1 MAREEGTENLREVLE
16 QTILEEDNK
25 LFDEDI
31 GDERNA
37 IAKNLVDFYKLKL
50 EEDKLAQEHDL
61 KMKEILSKESL
72 SKKEMGNKERELD
85 LKMKEILS
93 KESLSKKEMSN
104 KERELDLKM
113 REILSRENLSEKE
126 MSHKKRELDIREREL
141 ELSKANSK
149 MEFIKSGLTL
159 VAWAG
164 LSIGVMVF
172 ESNGGAILSKAFPGI
187 FPKTKI

>member
-25 LFDEDI
+25 LFDEKI

-37 IAKNLVDFYKLKL
+37 IADNLVNFYKLKL
-50 EEDKLAQEHDL
+50 EEDKLTHEHDL
-61 KMKEILSKESL
+61 KMKE
-72 SKKEMGNKERELD
+72 
-85 LKMKEILS
+85 
-93 KESLSKKEMSN
+93 
-104 KERELDLKM
+104 
-113 REILSRENLSEKE
+113 
-126 MSHKKRELDIREREL
+126 MSHKERELDIREKEL
-141 ELSKANSK
+141 EQSKTNSK
-149 MEFIKSGLTL
+149 LELIKSGVTL
-159 VAWAG
+159 AAWAG

>member
-16 QTILEEDNK
+16 QTIIEEDNK
-25 LFDEDI
+25 LFDEKI

-37 IAKNLVDFYKLKL
+37 IAGNLVDFYKLKL
-50 EEDKLAQEHDL
+50 EEDKLSQEYDL
-61 KMKEILSKESL
+61 KMKEILS
-72 SKKEMGNKERELD
+72 
-85 LKMKEILS
+85 
-93 KESLSKKEMSN
+93 
-104 KERELDLKM
+104 
-113 REILSRENLSEKE
+113 RENLFEKE
-126 MSHKKRELDIREREL
+126 MSHKKQELDIREREL

-149 MEFIKSGLTL
+149 KEFIKSGLTL

>member
-50 EEDKLAQEHDL
+50 EEDKLAQER
-61 KMKEILSKESL
+61 EI
-72 SKKEMGNKERELD
+72 
-85 LKMKEILS
+85 
-93 KESLSKKEMSN
+93 
-104 KERELDLKM
+104 KM
-113 REILSRENLSEKE
+113 REILSRESLSEKE
-126 MSHKKRELDIREREL
+126 MSHKERELDIREREL
-141 ELSKANSK
+141 ELSKSNSK
-149 MEFIKSGLTL
+149 MELIKSGLTL
-159 VAWAG
+159 AAWAG

-187 FPKTKI
+187 FPKTKL

>member
-16 QTILEEDNK
+16 QTIIEEDNK

-31 GDERNA
+31 GDDRNA

-50 EEDKLAQEHDL
+50 EEDKLAQER
-61 KMKEILSKESL
+61 EI
-72 SKKEMGNKERELD
+72 
-85 LKMKEILS
+85 
-93 KESLSKKEMSN
+93 
-104 KERELDLKM
+104 KM
-113 REILSRENLSEKE
+113 REILSRESLSEKE
-126 MSHKKRELDIREREL
+126 MSHKERELDIREREL
-141 ELSKANSK
+141 ELSKSNSK
-149 MEFIKSGLTL
+149 MELIKSGLTL
-159 VAWAG
+159 AAWAG

>member
-1 MAREEGTENLREVLE
+1 MAREEGTENLREVLD
-16 QTILEEDNK
+16 QTIIEEDNK

-50 EEDKLAQEHDL
+50 EEDKLVQ
-61 KMKEILSKESL
+61 
-72 SKKEMGNKERELD
+72 ERE
-85 LKMKEILS
+85 I
-93 KESLSKKEMSN
+93 
-104 KERELDLKM
+104 KM
-113 REILSRENLSEKE
+113 REILSRESLSEKE
-126 MSHKKRELDIREREL
+126 MSHKERELDIREREL
-141 ELSKANSK
+141 ELSKSNSK
-149 MEFIKSGLTL
+149 MELIKSGLTL
-159 VAWAG
+159 AAWAG

>member
-16 QTILEEDNK
+16 QTIIEEDNK

-50 EEDKLAQEHDL
+50 EEDKLAQER
-61 KMKEILSKESL
+61 EI
-72 SKKEMGNKERELD
+72 
-85 LKMKEILS
+85 
-93 KESLSKKEMSN
+93 
-104 KERELDLKM
+104 KM
-113 REILSRENLSEKE
+113 REILSRESLSEKE
-126 MSHKKRELDIREREL
+126 MNHKERELDIREREL
-141 ELSKANSK
+141 ELSKSNSK
-149 MEFIKSGLTL
+149 MELIKSGLTL
-159 VAWAG
+159 AAWAG

>member
-25 LFDEDI
+25 LFDENI

-50 EEDKLAQEHDL
+50 EEDKLAQER
-61 KMKEILSKESL
+61 EI
-72 SKKEMGNKERELD
+72 
-85 LKMKEILS
+85 
-93 KESLSKKEMSN
+93 
-104 KERELDLKM
+104 KM
-113 REILSRENLSEKE
+113 REILSRESLSEKE
-126 MSHKKRELDIREREL
+126 MSHKEQELDIREREL
-141 ELSKANSK
+141 KLSKSNSK
-149 MEFIKSGLTL
+149 MELIKSGVTL
-159 VAWAG
+159 AAWAG

>member
-16 QTILEEDNK
+16 QTIIEEDNK
-25 LFDEDI
+25 LFDEKI

-37 IAKNLVDFYKLKL
+37 IADNLVDFYKLKL
-50 EEDKLAQEHDL
+50 EEDKLAQEYDL
-61 KMKEILSKESL
+61 KMKEILSKE
-72 SKKEMGNKERELD
+72 
-85 LKMKEILS
+85 
-93 KESLSKKEMSN
+93 
-104 KERELDLKM
+104 
-113 REILSRENLSEKE
+113 NLSEKE
-126 MSHKKRELDIREREL
+126 MSHKERELDIREREL

-149 MEFIKSGLTL
+149 MEFIKSGITL

>member
-50 EEDKLAQEHDL
+50 EEDKLAQER
-61 KMKEILSKESL
+61 EI
-72 SKKEMGNKERELD
+72 
-85 LKMKEILS
+85 
-93 KESLSKKEMSN
+93 
-104 KERELDLKM
+104 KM
-113 REILSRENLSEKE
+113 REILSRESLSEKE
-126 MSHKKRELDIREREL
+126 MSHKERELDIREREL
-141 ELSKANSK
+141 ELSKSNSK
-149 MEFIKSGLTL
+149 MELIKSGLTL
-159 VAWAG
+159 AAWAG

>member
-16 QTILEEDNK
+16 QTIIEEDNK
-25 LFDEDI
+25 LFDEKI

-37 IAKNLVDFYKLKL
+37 IAGNLVDFYKLKL
-50 EEDKLAQEHDL
+50 EEDKLAQEYDL
-61 KMKEILSKESL
+61 KMKEILSKE
-72 SKKEMGNKERELD
+72 
-85 LKMKEILS
+85 
-93 KESLSKKEMSN
+93 
-104 KERELDLKM
+104 
-113 REILSRENLSEKE
+113 NLSEKE
-126 MSHKKRELDIREREL
+126 MSNKERELDIREREL

-149 MEFIKSGLTL
+149 MELIKSGVTL

>member
-16 QTILEEDNK
+16 QTIIEEDNK
-25 LFDEDI
+25 LFDENI

-50 EEDKLAQEHDL
+50 EEDKLAQEY
-61 KMKEILSKESL
+61 
-72 SKKEMGNKERELD
+72 D

-113 REILSRENLSEKE
+113 REILSRENSFEKE

>member
-50 EEDKLAQEHDL
+50 EEDKLAQEH
-61 KMKEILSKESL
+61 EI
-72 SKKEMGNKERELD
+72 
-85 LKMKEILS
+85 
-93 KESLSKKEMSN
+93 
-104 KERELDLKM
+104 KM
-113 REILSRENLSEKE
+113 REILSRENLFEKE
-126 MSHKKRELDIREREL
+126 MSHKKQELDIREREL

-149 MEFIKSGLTL
+149 KEFIKSGLTL

>member
-16 QTILEEDNK
+16 QTIIEEDNK

-50 EEDKLAQEHDL
+50 EEDKLAQEH
-61 KMKEILSKESL
+61 EI
-72 SKKEMGNKERELD
+72 
-85 LKMKEILS
+85 
-93 KESLSKKEMSN
+93 
-104 KERELDLKM
+104 KM
-113 REILSRENLSEKE
+113 REILSKENLSEKE
-126 MSHKKRELDIREREL
+126 MSHKERELDIREREL
-141 ELSKANSK
+141 ELSKSNSK
-149 MEFIKSGLTL
+149 MELIKSGVTL
-159 VAWAG
+159 AAWAG